1 MAILL
6 SVSVNTISI
15 IRTTS
20 GVGGHQGH
28 GRHEGDEDAG
38 QEAHDQE
45 ELRDEQ
51 HTEVRNTRV
60 NLRILLLY

>member
-6 SVSVNTISI
+6 SVSENTISI

-20 GVGGHQGH
+20 GVSDYHGHA
-28 GRHEGDEDAG
+28 RHEENAG

-45 ELRDEQ
+45 ELPDEQ

-60 NLRILLLY
+60 NLGILLLY

>member
-6 SVSVNTISI
+6 SVSVNTISK

-20 GVGGHQGH
+20 GVGDYHGHV
-28 GRHEGDEDAG
+28 RHEDNAG

-60 NLRILLLY
+60 NLGILLLY